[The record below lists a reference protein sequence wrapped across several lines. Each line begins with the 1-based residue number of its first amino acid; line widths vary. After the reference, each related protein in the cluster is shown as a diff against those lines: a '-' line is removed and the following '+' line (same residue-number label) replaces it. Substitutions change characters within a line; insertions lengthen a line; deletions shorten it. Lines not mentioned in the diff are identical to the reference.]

1 MSVRVSTGIQ
11 GLDNI
16 LLGGLIARRTYLVY
30 GEPGTGKTTVG
41 LHFLS
46 AGVSIGE
53 TALMI
58 AFGQPEDQIRAD
70 ARSIGLNISSVKIL
84 DLTARP
90 EAFAENESY
99 DIFAP
104 AEVEREFITAQI
116 SKEIEEVRP
125 ARIFVDSL
133 GQFRSLTMDDFHHRR
148 LVQSFFQFA
157 TFHGA
162 TVVAAS
168 EESEYARDVDGVIQ
182 LEFVRLNRT
191 ILIVKF
197 RGSDFQAGYH
207 PMRLT
212 SSGLKIPLTA
222 A

>member
-1 MSVRVSTGIQ
+1 MSIRVSTGIQ
-11 GLDNI
+11 GLDKI

-58 AFGQPEDQIRAD
+58 AFSQPEDHIRAD

-104 AEVEREFITAQI
+104 AEVERELMTAQI
-116 SKEIEEVRP
+116 SKEIGDARP
-125 ARIFVDSL
+125 ARIFIDSL
-133 GQFRSLTMDDFHHRR
+133 GQFRSLAMDDFHHRR
-148 LVQSFFQFA
+148 LVQSFFRFA
-157 TFHGA
+157 TLQGA
-162 TVVAAS
+162 TVIAAS
-168 EESEYARDVDGVIQ
+168 DQSEYARDVDGVIQ
-182 LEFVRLNRT
+182 LELAQLNRT
-191 ILIVKF
+191 IRIVKF

>member
-16 LLGGLIARRTYLVY
+16 LFGGLIARRTYLVY

-58 AFGQPEDQIRAD
+58 AFSQPEDHIRAG
-70 ARSIGLNISSVKIL
+70 ARSIGLNSSSVKIL
-84 DLTARP
+84 DLTAPP

-99 DIFAP
+99 DFFAP
-104 AEVEREFITAQI
+104 AEVEREFMTAQI
-116 SKEIEEVRP
+116 SKEIGDARP

-133 GQFRSLTMDDFHHRR
+133 GQFRSLAMDDFHHRR
-148 LVQSFFQFA
+148 LVQSFFRFA
-157 TFHGA
+157 ALQGT
-162 TVVAAS
+162 TVIAAS
-168 EESEYARDVDGVIQ
+168 DESEYARDVDGVIQ
-182 LEFVRLNRT
+182 LEFVQLNRT
-191 ILIVKF
+191 IRIVKF
-197 RGSDFQAGYH
+197 RGSDFRAGHH

>member
-30 GEPGTGKTTVG
+30 GEPGTGKTIVG

-58 AFGQPEDQIRAD
+58 SFSQPADHIRSD

-84 DLTARP
+84 DLTPRP
-90 EAFAENESY
+90 ESFAENESY

-104 AEVEREFITAQI
+104 AEVEREFMTAQI
-116 SKEIEEVRP
+116 CKEIEDAKP
-125 ARIFVDSL
+125 ARIFIDNL
-133 GQFRSLTMDDFHHRR
+133 EQFRSLAMDDFHHRR
-148 LVQSFFQFA
+148 LIQSFFRFA
-157 TFHGA
+157 TLQGA
-162 TVVAAS
+162 TVIAAS
-168 EESEYARDVDGVIQ
+168 D
-182 LEFVRLNRT
+182 
-191 ILIVKF
+191 
-197 RGSDFQAGYH
+197 
-207 PMRLT
+207 
-212 SSGLKIPLTA
+212 
-222 A
+222 

>member
-1 MSVRVSTGIQ
+1 
-11 GLDNI
+11 
-16 LLGGLIARRTYLVY
+16 
-30 GEPGTGKTTVG
+30 
-41 LHFLS
+41 
-46 AGVSIGE
+46 
-53 TALMI
+53 MI
-58 AFGQPEDQIRAD
+58 AFSQPEDHIRAD
-70 ARSIGLNISSVKIL
+70 ARSIGLKISSVKIL

-104 AEVEREFITAQI
+104 AEVEREFMTSQI
-116 SKEIEEVRP
+116 SKEIEDGRP

-148 LVQSFFQFA
+148 LVQSFFRFA

-182 LEFVRLNRT
+182 LELVQLNRT
-191 ILIVKF
+191 IRIMKF
-197 RGSDFQAGYH
+197 RASDFQAGSH
-207 PMRLT
+207 QMRLT

>member
-1 MSVRVSTGIQ
+1 MSIRVSTGIQ

-16 LLGGLIARRTYLVY
+16 LFGGLIARRTYLVY

-58 AFGQPEDQIRAD
+58 AFSQPEDHIRAD

-104 AEVEREFITAQI
+104 AEVEREFMTAQI
-116 SKEIEEVRP
+116 SKEIGDARP
-125 ARIFVDSL
+125 ARIFIDSL
-133 GQFRSLTMDDFHHRR
+133 TQFRSLAMDDFHHRR
-148 LVQSFFQFA
+148 LVQSFFRFA
-157 TFHGA
+157 TLQGA
-162 TVVAAS
+162 TVIAAS
-168 EESEYARDVDGVIQ
+168 DESEYARDVDGVIQ
-182 LEFVRLNRT
+182 LELVQLNRT
-191 ILIVKF
+191 IRIVKF
-197 RGSDFQAGYH
+197 RGSDFQVGYH